1 MPEFLTTKSLGQVS
15 LQRFMTA
22 LALKFTRKSGEGH
35 RGNWIGKAKRWERM
49 MWTMR
54 SHHWAVLNHWRL
66 LGVWWAA
73 KECVQICLLA
83 QFLLHFIHPFNEYL
97 LNTLSGPDTV
107 QNAEDTMYLG
117 LAWRQWF
124 IVSSCLQ
131 FSLLWNFFF
140 LLSNC
145 HMLHNIC
152 YALCSRLCQTFC
164 TITSSSSQQLYSIYL
179 PILQM
184 SKLAQKG
191 KWFVKGHPLI
201 DGIADSG
208 TQTWII

>member
-1 MPEFLTTKSLGQVS
+1 
-15 LQRFMTA
+15 MTA
-22 LALKFTRKSGEGH
+22 LVLKFTRKSGEGH
-35 RGNWIGKAKRWERM
+35 RGNWTGKAKRWERT

-66 LGVWWAA
+66 RGVWWAV

-140 LLSNC
+140 LLSNW

-152 YALCSRLCQTFC
+152 SMLYAMLYAPDCAKHLAQLPHHPHNSSIVEGI
-164 TITSSSSQQLYSIYL
+164 ITSPFYRWGNWLKKASDL
-179 PILQM
+179 
-184 SKLAQKG
+184 SKATL
-191 KWFVKGHPLI
+191 
-201 DGIADSG
+201 S
-208 TQTWII
+208 